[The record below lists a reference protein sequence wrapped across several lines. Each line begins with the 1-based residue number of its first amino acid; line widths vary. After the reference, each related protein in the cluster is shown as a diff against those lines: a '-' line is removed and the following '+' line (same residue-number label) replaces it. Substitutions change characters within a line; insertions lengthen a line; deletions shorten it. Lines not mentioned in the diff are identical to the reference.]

1 MALTSSTADTPLD
14 ICSRALILIGAEPIS
29 SFDDGTTEAT
39 VAVNMY
45 EDVVQAAL
53 VNSRWRFA
61 TNQNCDNNTHARCRP
76 LPVWRGLRKLF
87 LIRNY

>member
-14 ICSRALILIGAEPIS
+14 ICSRALILIGADPIS

-45 EDVVQAAL
+45 EDDEY
-53 VNSRWRFA
+53 NPPGWSGDW
-61 TNQNCDNNTHARCRP
+61 
-76 LPVWRGLRKLF
+76 
-87 LIRNY
+87 